1 MRDHGEMTR
10 AGSFLLVFAILCPA
24 ACGGDDDGGEGGPG
38 DPVSPSD
45 AEARCGDFS
54 DHAAECGW
62 GGNVNGTDW
71 NCGEA
76 AVVWRADVFEA
87 FAACAIDLACDG
99 DGQSCYQEILGTE
112 PLAIH
117 EEYAAACEDRS
128 AACDLT
134 ADSDTSGLLL
144 SCDAGALATYA
155 SPIVQ
160 TIIDCFDQDCGT
172 IVACL
177 DDVL

>member
-1 MRDHGEMTR
+1 MR
-10 AGSFLLVFAILCPA
+10 AGSSLLFFAIFLSA
-24 ACGGDDDGGEGGPG
+24 SGCGGDDDGGEGGPG

-45 AEARCGDFS
+45 AEALCGDFS
-54 DHAAECGW
+54 DHATECGW

-76 AVVWRADVFEA
+76 AVVWRADVFET
-87 FAACAIDLACDG
+87 FASCAIDLACDG
-99 DGQSCYQEILGTE
+99 DGLTCYQSITGTE

-117 EEYAAACEDRS
+117 EEYAATCEDRK

-134 ADSDTSGLLL
+134 ADSDASTVLL
-144 SCDAGALATYA
+144 SCDAAGLALYA
-155 SPIVQ
+155 SPIVE
-160 TIIDCFDQDCGT
+160 TVIDCFHEECGT
-172 IVACL
+172 VVGCL